1 MRSPSIVG
9 GTGIFLETSEHDE
22 LRPALDQAAAVIEL
36 MKRTFSERTHS
47 PVEDGLLG
55 SLRGGDGSDREPGDV
70 VVRHRGGDIKDEGC
84 HLVMRTGTGAAAAWL
99 LGLRRV
105 TGATVVVAAGG
116 SG

>member
-1 MRSPSIVG
+1 
-9 GTGIFLETSEHDE
+9 
-22 LRPALDQAAAVIEL
+22 

-84 HLVMRTGTGAAAAWL
+84 HLVMRTGGGGVASL